1 MQTPVADQ
9 KPSIAPTVETGQQ
22 PWPTPGLLLLAGLV
36 IGLGIP
42 PVSSW
47 VAVIFQRSFQEN
59 FIQWLVIGLLIVV
72 LSRQPWRQQDFWA
85 HPSLSGFALLMLS
98 GLAYLAG
105 AMLSIKTL
113 FWGSYIVL
121 LACLCWTLFGFRFYY
136 RRLAGFLFALFL
148 LPELPADLQNSISL
162 PLQHFSTQLT
172 TTLAGFL
179 IPITAQGNIFHIRN
193 EAFEVT
199 VACSGLHTWIG
210 FLFAGLMWLLFE
222 PFSMRALLSIL
233 LGAPLLAIGT
243 NTIRLFITAL
253 VAYWGSPDLGVA
265 VHTNL
270 EYILFPLGLVL
281 MWRIGHHIQAFRPP
295 AAEKSAEENR

>member
-1 MQTPVADQ
+1 VAEQ
-9 KPSIAPTVETGQQ
+9 KPSIAAQAETGQQ
-22 PWPTPGLLLLAGLV
+22 PWPTPGLILLAGLV
-36 IGLGIP
+36 AGLGIP
-42 PVSSW
+42 PVTSW
-47 VAVIFQRSFQEN
+47 VAVLSQRSFQEN
-59 FIQWLVIGLLIVV
+59 ILQLLVIGLLMFV
-72 LSRQPWRQQDFWA
+72 LSRQPWKQGFPC
-85 HPSLSGFALLMLS
+85 HPSLSGFALLLLS

-121 LACLCWTLFGFRFYY
+121 LACLCWTLCGFRFFYN
-136 RRLAGFLFALFL
+136 RLAGFLFALFL

-162 PLQHFSTQLT
+162 PLQHLSTQLT

-179 IPITAQGNIFHIRN
+179 IPITAQGNIFYIRN

-210 FLFAGLMWLLFE
+210 FLFAGLMWMLFE
-222 PFSMRALLSIL
+222 PFSLRVLLAIL
-233 LGAPLLAIGT
+233 IGAPLLAIGT

-253 VAYWGSPDLGVA
+253 VAYWGSPDMGVA

-270 EYILFPLGLVL
+270 EYLLFPLGLVL
-281 MWRIGHHIQAFRPP
+281 MWRLGHHIRAFSLSV
-295 AAEKSAEENR
+295 AEKASKENRG